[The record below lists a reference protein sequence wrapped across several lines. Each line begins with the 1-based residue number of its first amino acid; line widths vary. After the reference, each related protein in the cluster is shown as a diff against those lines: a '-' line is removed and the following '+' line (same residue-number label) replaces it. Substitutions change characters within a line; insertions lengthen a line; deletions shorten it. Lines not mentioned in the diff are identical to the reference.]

1 MTMVMEG
8 DGTSRGRRSG
18 EEEAGETDGKEEGE
32 GQTTT
37 ARRQTI
43 KTSDTRMTGIRVI
56 NHTVSGRTGLRVVA
70 AVVVGEALT
79 TTTRDLQTMET
90 HITAIRETRAGTT
103 NTMLLTPTPWMILVK

>member
-18 EEEAGETDGKEEGE
+18 EEEAGEADGKEEGG

-37 ARRQTI
+37 VRHQTI

-56 NHTVSGRTGLRVVA
+56 HRTVSGRTGLHVVTVVA
-70 AVVVGEALT
+70 VGEALIT
-79 TTTRDLQTMET
+79 TTKDLQTMET
-90 HITAIRETRAGTT
+90 HITAIRETRAGIT
-103 NTMLLTPTPWMILVK
+103 NTMFLTPTPWMILVK